1 MRRLAGHFLQEEIEL
16 PILTALASRDGEEVL
31 PERST
36 RIDPLRTSDLDELAT
51 SIDEQTLMIRHL
63 ITTFPATTVFTATC
77 CVLTAAP
84 AMAQLRIVTYNS
96 ATDTTP
102 GGADVPRA
110 GMASV
115 LEGLG
120 IESRN
125 GIQRPV
131 DILAVQEVNT
141 GLNGAQQLMNQLNSI
156 YGAGTYARSMLPG
169 ASTDGTTEAVIY
181 NTNTVQL
188 VAQQDIGVASTV
200 GHLPH
205 PSGSNSTRSGTT
217 AMPTSTS
224 TTAITRPAVPAA
236 TRAAGPSKL
245 RQFAATPT
253 RSAPSTKAIF
263 LGDYNVQS
271 SSETSYQILTGTSP
285 APAAASIP
293 STRPVVGTTT
303 RPSRRFTRNR
313 R

>member
-1 MRRLAGHFLQEEIEL
+1 
-16 PILTALASRDGEEVL
+16 
-31 PERST
+31 
-36 RIDPLRTSDLDELAT
+36 
-51 SIDEQTLMIRHL
+51 MIRHL
-63 ITTFPATTVFTATC
+63 ITTFPATTVFALC

-131 DILAVQEVNT
+131 DILAVQEVKT

-188 VAQQDIGVASTV
+188 VGQQDIGVAST
-200 GHLPH
+200 
-205 PSGSNSTRSGTT
+205 SGSL
-217 AMPTSTS
+217 
-224 TTAITRPAVPAA
+224 AA
-236 TRAAGPSKL
+236 PIRFEFHPVGYDSNANFYLYDSHYKAG
-245 RQFAATPT
+245 
-253 RSAPSTKAIF
+253 SAGS
-263 LGDYNVQS
+263 DQ
-271 SSETSYQILTGTSP
+271 
-285 APAAASIP
+285 
-293 STRPVVGTTT
+293 
-303 RPSRRFTRNR
+303 SRRSIEASAIRGDADALGAEHESDFSGGL
-313 R
+313 